1 MTNAIITNNNDT
13 AIDINMVNSI
23 QNEELRSKTSE
34 IAIQGLNAR
43 KAALHIAALVA
54 EVKANKDLWCAE
66 FDGTTATD
74 KFVSYGVKY
83 LGVKKAQLFAMAKV
97 GENLIAKDKKSIIAH
112 DNDIDY
118 TITQLQRLVALDTET
133 VKALDKSGE
142 ISPDMTAR
150 EIANVAFK
158 HDKKAQERKAKAQE
172 RKAKAQERK
181 DREQAIEETGSA
193 EAVKAFEIVMYRVGN
208 EAVLKLN
215 GKDVTEIED
224 KDVKRVM
231 AYLVKNAKHL
241 VK

>member
-13 AIDINMVNSI
+13 AIDLSMVNSI

-66 FDGTTATD
+66 FDGTTSTD
-74 KFVSYGVKY
+74 KFVSYGAKY

-97 GENLIAKDKKSIIAH
+97 GENLIADDKKSIIAH
-112 DNDIDY
+112 ENDIDY
-118 TITQLQRLVALDTET
+118 TITQLQKLVSLDTDT
-133 VKALDKSGE
+133 IKALDKSGE
-142 ISPDMTAR
+142 ISPDMTAK

-158 HDKKAQERKAKAQE
+158 HDTKAQERKAKAQE
-172 RKAKAQERK
+172 RKAKAQ
-181 DREQAIEETGSA
+181 AIEETGKD
-193 EAVKAFEIVMYRVGN
+193 EAVKAFDIVMYRVGN
-208 EAVLKLN
+208 EAILKLN

-231 AYLVKNAKHL
+231 AYLVKNAKYL

>member
-1 MTNAIITNNNDT
+1 MTNAIITANNDT
-13 AIDINMVNSI
+13 AIDLSMVSSI

-54 EVKANKDLWCAE
+54 EVKANKDLWCVE
-66 FDGTTATD
+66 FEGTTSTD
-74 KFVSYGVKY
+74 KFVAYGAKY

-97 GENLIAKDKKSIIAH
+97 GESLIAEDKKSIIAH

-118 TITQLQRLVALDTET
+118 TITQLLKLVTLPTGVVKELD
-133 VKALDKSGE
+133 ASGE
-142 ISPDMTAR
+142 ISPDMTAKQ
-150 EIANVAFK
+150 IADVAFK
-158 HDKKAQERKAKAQE
+158 HDAKAQE
-172 RKAKAQERK
+172 RKEKAKARK
-181 DREQAIEETGSA
+181 EKREAVDETGSD

-208 EAVLKLN
+208 NAILKLN
-215 GKDVTEIED
+215 GQDVTEID
-224 KDVKRVM
+224 NKDVKRVM

>member
-74 KFVSYGVKY
+74 KFVSYGAKY

-97 GENLIAKDKKSIIAH
+97 GENLIAEDKKSIIAH

-118 TITQLQRLVALDTET
+118 TITQLQRLVSLDTET
-133 VKALDKSGE
+133 IKVLDKSGE

-158 HDKKAQERKAKAQE
+158 HDAKAQE
-172 RKAKAQERK
+172 RKAKAQKRK
-181 DREQAIEETGSA
+181 DREQAIEETGRE
-193 EAVKAFEIVMYRVGN
+193 EAVKAFEIVMYRVGDRLDK
-208 EAVLKLN
+208 AILKLN

-231 AYLVKNAKHL
+231 AYLVKNAKYL

>member
-1 MTNAIITNNNDT
+1 MANAIITNNNDT
-13 AIDINMVNSI
+13 AIDLHMVDSI

-54 EVKANKDLWCAE
+54 EVKANKDVWCAE
-66 FDGTTATD
+66 FDGTTSTD
-74 KFVSYGVKY
+74 KFVSYGAKY

-97 GENLIAKDKKSIIAH
+97 GENLIAEDRKSIIAH

-118 TITQLQRLVALDTET
+118 TITQLQRLVSLDAET

-142 ISPDMTAR
+142 IRPDMTAK

-158 HDKKAQERKAKAQE
+158 HDAKAQE
-172 RKAKAQERK
+172 RKAKAQESK
-181 DREQAIEETGSA
+181 AKEQAVEETGKQ

>member
-1 MTNAIITNNNDT
+1 MANAIITNNNDT
-13 AIDINMVNSI
+13 AIDLHMVDSI
-23 QNEELRSKTSE
+23 QNDELRSKTSE

-54 EVKANKDLWCAE
+54 EVKANKDVWCAE
-66 FDGTTATD
+66 FDGTTSTD

-83 LGVKKAQLFAMAKV
+83 LGIKKAQLFAMAKV
-97 GENLIAKDKKSIIAH
+97 GENLIAEDRKSIIAH

-118 TITQLQRLVALDTET
+118 TITQLQRLVSLDAET

-142 ISPDMTAR
+142 ISPDMTAK

-158 HDKKAQERKAKAQE
+158 HDAKAQE
-172 RKAKAQERK
+172 RKAKAKERK
-181 DREQAIEETGSA
+181 AKEQAVEETGKQ

-208 EAVLKLN
+208 EAILKLN
-215 GKDVTEIED
+215 GEDVTKIDD

>member
-13 AIDINMVNSI
+13 AIDLSMVNSI

-66 FDGTTATD
+66 FDGTTSTD
-74 KFVSYGVKY
+74 KFVSYGAKY

-97 GENLIAKDKKSIIAH
+97 GENLIADDKKSIIAH
-112 DNDIDY
+112 ENDIDY
-118 TITQLQRLVALDTET
+118 TITQLQKLVSLDTDT

-142 ISPDMTAR
+142 IRPDMTAKQ
-150 EIANVAFK
+150 IADVAFK
-158 HDKKAQERKAKAQE
+158 HDAKAQE
-172 RKAKAQERK
+172 RKSKAKARK
-181 DREQAIEETGSA
+181 EKK
-193 EAVKAFEIVMYRVGN
+193 EAVEATGKEEAIKVFDIAMYRVGDN
-208 EAVLKLN
+208 AILKLN
-215 GKDVTEIED
+215 GQDVTKID
-224 KDVKRVM
+224 NKDVKRVM

-241 VK
+241 AK

>member
-1 MTNAIITNNNDT
+1 MANAIITNNNDT
-13 AIDINMVNSI
+13 AIDLTMVNSI

-54 EVKANKDLWCAE
+54 EVKANKDVWCAE
-66 FDGTTATD
+66 FDGTTSTD
-74 KFVSYGVKY
+74 KFVSYGAKY

-97 GENLIAKDKKSIIAH
+97 GENLIADDKKSIIAH

-118 TITQLQRLVALDTET
+118 TITQLQRLVSLDPET
-133 VKALDKSGE
+133 VKELDKTGE
-142 ISPDMTAR
+142 ISPDMTAK

-158 HDKKAQERKAKAQE
+158 HDAKAQERKAKAQE

-181 DREQAIEETGSA
+181 DKEQAVEETGK
-193 EAVKAFEIVMYRVGN
+193 EDAVKVFDIVMYRVGN
-208 EAVLKLN
+208 EAILKLN
-215 GKDVTEIED
+215 GQDVTEIED
-224 KDVKRVM
+224 KEIKRVM

>member
-13 AIDINMVNSI
+13 AIDLSMFNSI

-66 FDGTTATD
+66 FDGTTSTD
-74 KFVSYGVKY
+74 KFVSYGAKY

-97 GENLIAKDKKSIIAH
+97 GENLIADDKKSIIAH
-112 DNDIDY
+112 ENDIDY
-118 TITQLQRLVALDTET
+118 TITQLQKLVSLDTET

-142 ISPDMTAR
+142 ISPDMTAK

-158 HDKKAQERKAKAQE
+158 HDVKAQERKAKAQE
-172 RKAKAQERK
+172 RKAKAQ
-181 DREQAIEETGSA
+181 AVEETGKE

-208 EAVLKLN
+208 EAILKLN
-215 GKDVTEIED
+215 GQDVTDIED